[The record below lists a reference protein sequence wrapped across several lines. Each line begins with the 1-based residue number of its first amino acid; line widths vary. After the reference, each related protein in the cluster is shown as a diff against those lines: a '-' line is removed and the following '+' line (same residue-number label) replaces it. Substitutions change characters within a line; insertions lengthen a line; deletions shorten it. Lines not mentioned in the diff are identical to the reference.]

1 MTSNKTF
8 IYLLLWF
15 IFITVCAYIM
25 PYTANDSRYMMIE
38 GTNDLVTN
46 FGDIL
51 LSQYR
56 HYFDW
61 GGRTPPHVLAQSLL
75 LSGKYFAALC
85 QGVCYI
91 TLIYLIYIMALG
103 KKIRVT
109 DMNLK
114 AVAFITIGL
123 WLCLRAYGEVIFM
136 LVTSC
141 NYFYTTT
148 FILAFLLPY
157 RFSLS
162 SVENTVNSKEHGVVF
177 ALLMFILGIIS
188 GWCNE
193 NTGFAICATTFLLLC
208 YLFFIKKQKLT
219 LWQIT
224 GFVGMCIGFLVLV
237 LSPGNGARLHQM
249 ESTGNFDYFA
259 HIFHA
264 LGIYGLT
271 LLECLPILIA
281 LIYQLYLCY
290 SHKLFKKHQDFFVGF
305 LYVFLVG
312 FLALTIMV
320 FSPNFPARSSA
331 PFTIFVISANVA
343 LYLLLKQEN
352 VKVMP
357 KTLMYSMYAV
367 FGIYFLVTSSNCIY
381 GLNTLNQDMA
391 KRTELVQEKI
401 AKGEKNLLVEPLTVE
416 TSRYIFVADVR
427 VKKDFYANLI
437 MSRYYHI
444 DSIQRSCDYV
454 KTFTH
459 SDLIIIQDF
468 GTPVCQAT
476 KQN

>member
-1 MTSNKTF
+1 MKKCLNRNTLKYIAIIAMLLDHIAMLLFTKNSNIALYSTFRFIGRLTAPIMCYFIAEGFYYTHSRKKYGERLALFAVISQFAYTFAHHKTILTSNLFTDLNV
-8 IYLLLWF
+8 IY
-15 IFITVCAYIM
+15 
-25 PYTANDSRYMMIE
+25 
-38 GTNDLVTN
+38 
-46 FGDIL
+46 
-51 LSQYR
+51 
-56 HYFDW
+56 
-61 GGRTPPHVLAQSLL
+61 
-75 LSGKYFAALC
+75 
-85 QGVCYI
+85 
-91 TLIYLIYIMALG
+91 TL
-103 KKIRVT
+103 
-109 DMNLK
+109 
-114 AVAFITIGL
+114 F
-123 WLCLRAYGEVIFM
+123 
-136 LVTSC
+136 
-141 NYFYTTT
+141 
-148 FILAFLLPY
+148 
-157 RFSLS
+157 
-162 SVENTVNSKEHGVVF
+162 
-177 ALLMFILGIIS
+177 
-188 GWCNE
+188 
-193 NTGFAICATTFLLLC
+193 
-208 YLFFIKKQKLT
+208 
-219 LWQIT
+219 
-224 GFVGMCIGFLVLV
+224 IGFLVLV